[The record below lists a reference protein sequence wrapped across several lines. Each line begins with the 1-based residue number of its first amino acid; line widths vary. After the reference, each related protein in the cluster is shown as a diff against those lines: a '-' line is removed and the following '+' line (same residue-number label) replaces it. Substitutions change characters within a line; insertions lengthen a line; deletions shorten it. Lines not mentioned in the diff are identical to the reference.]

1 MNTMKLSSKV
11 LMGVA
16 LLMFVRN
23 VGASWTELHEWHG
36 VASTLDP
43 AFVAKIIGDL
53 LPTLTA
59 FAAGLSS
66 DLPAALQPTYTGPDR
81 RGEVT
86 TATGAAGAS
95 VSLGPVAIAPAEAP
109 K

>member
-16 LLMFVRN
+16 VLMFLRN

-66 DLPAALQPTYTGPDR
+66 DLPASMQPTYVGPNR
-81 RGEVT
+81 RGE
-86 TATGAAGAS
+86 GAS
-95 VSLGPVAIAPAEAP
+95 VPPIAVVAPAPAEAP
-109 K
+109 KP